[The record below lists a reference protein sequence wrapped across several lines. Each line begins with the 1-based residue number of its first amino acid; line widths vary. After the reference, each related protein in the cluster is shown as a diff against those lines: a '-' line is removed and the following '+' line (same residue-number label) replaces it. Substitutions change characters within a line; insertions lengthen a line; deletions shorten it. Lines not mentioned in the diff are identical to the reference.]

1 MIATLAIAAACTA
14 TALLLLVVLI
24 GPEDPDSR

>member
-1 MIATLAIAAACTA
+1 MIATLAIAAACTTA
-14 TALLLLVVLI
+14 ALLLFVVLI